1 MSDVVQTPSGIPLEP
16 VYGPGDRG
24 PTSTGEPPAPGEY
37 PFTRGNFASGY
48 RGKTWTFRQYSG
60 FGTAEESNGRYRY
73 LLGQGGTGL
82 SVALDLPTQCGYD
95 SDDEE
100 YGEEVGRVGVA
111 IDTLADAEVLFD
123 GIPLDKISTSF
134 TINGTAAILLAFYVA
149 AAEKKGVPREKL
161 TGTIQNDIL
170 KEYASRGTWIWP
182 PEPSLRLIADT
193 IEFCAAEVPR
203 FNAISV
209 AGAHFRDAGA
219 NAVQEMAFTLADG
232 VTYCDT
238 VVERGRMTIDK
249 FAPQISFFFYTHGDF
264 FEEIA
269 KYRAGRRRWAT
280 IVRERYGATTD
291 KASMFRFGCVAGGAS
306 LYAPQAQ
313 NNLVRVAYE
322 SLAAVLGGVQSMF
335 TAAWDEPF
343 ALPSEESATL
353 ALRTQQILAY
363 ETGVTKVAD
372 PLGGSYFVEA
382 LTDATEAKIIEIM
395 ADLEAHGG
403 MVRSIEDGYLQGLIA
418 DEAFKIHHEVESGE
432 RPVVGVNRFVTD
444 EPAPD
449 IDTYELNAEGR
460 DLQLKRLAKVKAE
473 RDPVAVQDALAAL
486 SRSAEGTDNLMHRLV
501 DCANAYCTVGEIG
514 FRVESGVGRVPTTGG
529 VLMSESTPAQPNPA
543 RVLVAKPGLDGHDRG
558 AKIVART
565 LRDAGFEVIYT
576 GIRQRIEDIV
586 SIALQE
592 DVKLVGLSILSGA
605 HVGLTTRVVDAL
617 RAADAGDIA
626 VVVGGTIPKADVQ
639 KLLDVG
645 AAAVFPTGTPLE
657 DLVSGV
663 RALTDKAEA

>member
-1 MSDVVQTPSGIPLEP
+1 MSDSAQTNSGLPVEP
-16 VYGPGDRG
+16 VYGPADRG
-24 PTSTGEPPAPGEY
+24 TEPPAPGRF
-37 PFTRGNFASGY
+37 PFTRGNYASGY
-48 RGKTWTFRQYSG
+48 RGRTWTFRQYSG
-60 FGTAEESNGRYRY
+60 FGTAEESNNRYRY
-73 LLGQGGTGL
+73 LLEQGGTGL

-95 SDDEE
+95 SDDPEVT
-100 YGEEVGRVGVA
+100 EEVGRVGVA
-111 IDTLADAEVLFD
+111 VDTLADAEVLFD

-149 AAEKKGVPREKL
+149 AAERSGVPRAKL

-193 IEFCAAEVPR
+193 IEFCAEEVPR

-238 VVERGRMTIDK
+238 VIERGRLSIEK
-249 FAPQISFFFYTHGDF
+249 FAPQVSFFFYTHGDF

-280 IVRERYGATTD
+280 IVRERYGATAD

-313 NNLVRVAYE
+313 NNIVRVAYE
-322 SLAAVLGGVQSMF
+322 AMASVLGGVQSMF

-363 ETGVTKVAD
+363 ETGVTRTAD

-382 LTDATEAKIIEIM
+382 LTDATEARIVEIM
-395 ADLEAHGG
+395 DDLEQHGG
-403 MVRSIEDGYLQGLIA
+403 MVRAIEDGYLQGMIA
-418 DEAFKIHHEVESGE
+418 DEAYQLHQDIESGKV
-432 RPVVGVNRFVTD
+432 PIVGVNRFVSD

-449 IDTYELNAEGR
+449 LATYELDAEGR
-460 DLQLKRLAKVKAE
+460 ERQLKRLAKVKGE
-473 RDPVAVQDALAAL
+473 RDAAAVRASLDALARA
-486 SRSAEGTDNLMHRLV
+486 AEGNGNLMHDLI
-501 DCANAYCTVGEIG
+501 DCANAYCTVGEM
-514 FRVESGVGRVPTTGG
+514 VTTLKNVWG
-529 VLMSESTPAQPNPA
+529 EFQQP
-543 RVLVAKPGLDGHDRG
+543 
-558 AKIVART
+558 
-565 LRDAGFEVIYT
+565 
-576 GIRQRIEDIV
+576 
-586 SIALQE
+586 
-592 DVKLVGLSILSGA
+592 
-605 HVGLTTRVVDAL
+605 VV
-617 RAADAGDIA
+617 
-626 VVVGGTIPKADVQ
+626 
-639 KLLDVG
+639 
-645 AAAVFPTGTPLE
+645 F
-657 DLVSGV
+657 
-663 RALTDKAEA
+663 